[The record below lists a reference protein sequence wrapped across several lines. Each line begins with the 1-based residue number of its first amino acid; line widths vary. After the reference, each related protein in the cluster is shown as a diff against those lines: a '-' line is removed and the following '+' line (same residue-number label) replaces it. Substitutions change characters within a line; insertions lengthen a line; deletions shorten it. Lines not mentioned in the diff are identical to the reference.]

1 MLTRPIYSSLIIFYF
16 TANGGKRKQY
26 KTQFYFT
33 DRFDVRLHV
42 APTQL
47 QNFTDLNYDELN
59 SAVLRVVYLPL
70 FVISAQNGKS
80 QMQYEHLFSICLER

>member
-1 MLTRPIYSSLIIFYF
+1 MQFFDNLLFH
-16 TANGGKRKQY
+16 RKWRQAQAVY
-26 KTQFYFT
+26 KTQFFFT
-33 DRFDVRLHV
+33 DRFDVRSRV

-47 QNFTDLNYDELN
+47 QNFTDLNYMN